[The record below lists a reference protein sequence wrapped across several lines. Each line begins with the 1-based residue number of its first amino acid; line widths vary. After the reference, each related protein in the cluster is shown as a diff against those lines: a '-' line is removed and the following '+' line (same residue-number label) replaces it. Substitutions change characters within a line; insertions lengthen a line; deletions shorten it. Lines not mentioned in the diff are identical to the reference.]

1 MATKEKQKKRSLF
14 TSFYKLSSIKNHHK
28 PKSQPAVAVAAA
40 AVSRSRSQS
49 QQQSHSH
56 TSVLQNCQETEPAV
70 LRSKNNLVLKKL
82 EGCEQIEHGGRRSVD
97 RGGGGGG
104 RGINNY
110 VEARKSVSHV
120 ETNMG
125 TNLASVISFLQV
137 KVLVSDMPGFMQVH
151 AFRCAR
157 TTYDSL
163 EKFSSKH
170 IAFNIK
176 KEFDKVYGP
185 AWHCIV
191 GSGFGSYVT
200 HSTGLWA
207 AA

>member
-14 TSFYKLSSIKNHHK
+14 PSFYKLSGIKNHHK
-28 PKSQPAVAVAAA
+28 PKSQPAVAV
-40 AVSRSRSQS
+40 VSRSQS

-56 TSVLQNCQETEPAV
+56 ASNLQNRQETEPAV
-70 LRSKNNLVLKKL
+70 LRSNNNLVLKNL
-82 EGCEQIEHGGRRSVD
+82 GAFEQIENGGRRSVD
-97 RGGGGGG
+97 GGGGG
-104 RGINNY
+104 RGINSY
-110 VEARKSVSHV
+110 AEARKSVSHV
-120 ETNMG
+120 ETNLG

-137 KVLVSDMPGFMQVH
+137 KVLACDMPGFMQVH

-176 KEFDKVYGP
+176 KVRVYVLV
-185 AWHCIV
+185 HCC
-191 GSGFGSYVT
+191 YV
-200 HSTGLWA
+200 A
-207 AA
+207 

>member
-14 TSFYKLSSIKNHHK
+14 PSFYKLSGIKNHHK
-28 PKSQPAVAVAAA
+28 PKSQPAVAV
-40 AVSRSRSQS
+40 VSRSQS

-56 TSVLQNCQETEPAV
+56 ASNLQNRQETEPAV
-70 LRSKNNLVLKKL
+70 LRSNNNLVLKNL
-82 EGCEQIEHGGRRSVD
+82 GAFEQIENGGRRSVD
-97 RGGGGGG
+97 GGGGGG

-110 VEARKSVSHV
+110 AEARKSVSHV
-120 ETNMG
+120 ETNLG

-137 KVLVSDMPGFMQVH
+137 KVLACDMPGFMQVH

-176 KEFDKVYGP
+176 KVRVYVLVHYCCMIFILSANSHHYIP
-185 AWHCIV
+185 
-191 GSGFGSYVT
+191 YVT
-200 HSTGLWA
+200 VKASHI
-207 AA
+207 

>member
-14 TSFYKLSSIKNHHK
+14 PSFYKLSGIKNHHK
-28 PKSQPAVAVAAA
+28 PKSQPAVAV
-40 AVSRSRSQS
+40 VSRSQP

-56 TSVLQNCQETEPAV
+56 ASNLQNRQETEPAV
-70 LRSKNNLVLKKL
+70 LRSNNNLVLKNL
-82 EGCEQIEHGGRRSVD
+82 GAFEQIENGGRRSVD
-97 RGGGGGG
+97 GGGGGG

-110 VEARKSVSHV
+110 AEARKSVSHV
-120 ETNMG
+120 ETNLG

-137 KVLVSDMPGFMQVH
+137 KVLACDMPGFMQVH

-176 KEFDKVYGP
+176 RVRVYVLVHYCCMIFILSANSHHYIP
-185 AWHCIV
+185 
-191 GSGFGSYVT
+191 YVT
-200 HSTGLWA
+200 VKASHI
-207 AA
+207 

>member
-14 TSFYKLSSIKNHHK
+14 PSFYKLSGIKNHHK
-28 PKSQPAVAVAAA
+28 PKSQPAVAV
-40 AVSRSRSQS
+40 VSRSQP

-56 TSVLQNCQETEPAV
+56 ASNLQNRQETEPAV
-70 LRSKNNLVLKKL
+70 LRSNNNLVLKNL
-82 EGCEQIEHGGRRSVD
+82 GAFEQIENGGRRSVD
-97 RGGGGGG
+97 GGGGGG

-110 VEARKSVSHV
+110 AEARKSVSHV
-120 ETNMG
+120 ETNLG

-137 KVLVSDMPGFMQVH
+137 KVLACDMPGFMQVH

-176 KEFDKVYGP
+176 RVRVYVLV
-185 AWHCIV
+185 HYCCMIFIL
-191 GSGFGSYVT
+191 STNLHHYILYVSVKAS
-200 HSTGLWA
+200 HI
-207 AA
+207 

>member
-14 TSFYKLSSIKNHHK
+14 PSFYKLSGIKNHHK
-28 PKSQPAVAVAAA
+28 PKSQPAVAV
-40 AVSRSRSQS
+40 VSRSQS

-56 TSVLQNCQETEPAV
+56 ASNLQNRQETEPAV
-70 LRSKNNLVLKKL
+70 LRSNNNLVLKNL
-82 EGCEQIEHGGRRSVD
+82 GAFEQIENGGRRSVD
-97 RGGGGGG
+97 GGGGGG

-110 VEARKSVSHV
+110 AEARKSVSHV
-120 ETNMG
+120 ETNLG

-137 KVLVSDMPGFMQVH
+137 KVLACDMPGFMQVH

-176 KEFDKVYGP
+176 RVRVYVLV
-185 AWHCIV
+185 HYCCMIFIL
-191 GSGFGSYVT
+191 STNLHHYILYVSVKAS
-200 HSTGLWA
+200 HI
-207 AA
+207 

>member
-1 MATKEKQKKRSLF
+1 MCVCVCTHLLIKELASEEMATKEKQKKRSLF
-14 TSFYKLSSIKNHHK
+14 TSFYKLSSK
-28 PKSQPAVAVAAA
+28 PKSQPAVAAA
-40 AVSRSRSQS
+40 AVSRSQL

-56 TSVLQNCQETEPAV
+56 TSVLQNFQETEPAV
-70 LRSKNNLVLKKL
+70 LRSKNNMVLKKL

-97 RGGGGGG
+97 RGGGG

-176 KEFDKVYGP
+176 KVRVYVL
-185 AWHCIV
+185 AH
-191 GSGFGSYVT
+191 
-200 HSTGLWA
+200 
-207 AA
+207 

>member
-14 TSFYKLSSIKNHHK
+14 PSFYKLSGIKNHHK
-28 PKSQPAVAVAAA
+28 PKSQPAVAV
-40 AVSRSRSQS
+40 VSRSQS

-56 TSVLQNCQETEPAV
+56 VSNLQNRQETEPAV
-70 LRSKNNLVLKKL
+70 LRSNNNLVLKNL
-82 EGCEQIEHGGRRSVD
+82 GAFEQIENGGRRSVD
-97 RGGGGGG
+97 GGGGGG

-110 VEARKSVSHV
+110 AEARKSVSHV
-120 ETNMG
+120 ETNLG

-137 KVLVSDMPGFMQVH
+137 KVLACDMPGFMQVH

-176 KEFDKVYGP
+176 KVRVYVLVHYCCMIFILSANSHHYIP
-185 AWHCIV
+185 
-191 GSGFGSYVT
+191 YVT
-200 HSTGLWA
+200 VNASHI
-207 AA
+207 

>member
-14 TSFYKLSSIKNHHK
+14 PSFYKLSGIKNHHK
-28 PKSQPAVAVAAA
+28 PKSQPAVAV
-40 AVSRSRSQS
+40 VSRSQS

-56 TSVLQNCQETEPAV
+56 ASNLQNRQETEPAV
-70 LRSKNNLVLKKL
+70 LRSNNNLVLKNL
-82 EGCEQIEHGGRRSVD
+82 GAFEQIENGGRRSVD
-97 RGGGGGG
+97 GGGGGG

-110 VEARKSVSHV
+110 AEARKSVSHV
-120 ETNMG
+120 ETNLG

-137 KVLVSDMPGFMQVH
+137 KVLACDMPGFMQVH

-176 KEFDKVYGP
+176 RVRVYVLVHYCCMIFILSANSHHYIP
-185 AWHCIV
+185 
-191 GSGFGSYVT
+191 YVT
-200 HSTGLWA
+200 VKASHI
-207 AA
+207 